1 MVEKM
6 IHAVGQPTDATG
18 PTQPYAISLLQDKRG
33 IYPSFGS
40 SLDAMQLMLMD
51 PPWRLSAII
60 LALLIQKLF
69 GDLRDPVVGG
79 LGI

>member
-6 IHAVGQPTDATG
+6 IHAVGQPTDDTG
-18 PTQPYAISLLQDKRG
+18 PTQPYPISFLQDKRG

-40 SLDAMQLMLMD
+40 SLDAMQLMLTD

-69 GDLRDPVVGG
+69 GDWRDPVVGG